1 MFRIFDDDNSG
12 TIDFE
17 EFILALNATKS
28 GILIIFMTTFI
39 SVTVRMTTPDQKLQW
54 IFNVFDRCK
63 CLSLFPQNRQ
73 LIFLTRDGGG
83 TIDAQ
88 EIHEMVL
95 GLFAMSGMEVS
106 NNNDDEDY
114 YDDHTKVSSEEADA
128 CTQEILEAIDV
139 DKDGDVTKV
148 REGVRTIYI
157 LMRA

>member
-1 MFRIFDDDNSG
+1 
-12 TIDFE
+12 
-17 EFILALNATKS
+17 
-28 GILIIFMTTFI
+28 
-39 SVTVRMTTPDQKLQW
+39 
-54 IFNVFDRCK
+54 
-63 CLSLFPQNRQ
+63 
-73 LIFLTRDGGG
+73 
-83 TIDAQ
+83 
-88 EIHEMVL
+88 MVL

-157 LMRA
+157 LMGA

>member
-63 CLSLFPQNRQ
+63 YLSLFASESSAH
-73 LIFLTRDGGG
+73 IFNKGWWRNYRCPGDSRNGVGTVCDVRDGG
-83 TIDAQ
+83 
-88 EIHEMVL
+88 E
-95 GLFAMSGMEVS
+95 
-106 NNNDDEDY
+106 
-114 YDDHTKVSSEEADA
+114 
-128 CTQEILEAIDV
+128 
-139 DKDGDVTKV
+139 
-148 REGVRTIYI
+148 
-157 LMRA
+157 